1 MVSQGRLTGAP
12 LKSTIGKT
20 SKARLNMGLTRP
32 GKPGQREAYNAAR
45 SSLRASKA
53 AASKPVATKGAR
65 LGGTRSTMR
74 AAAPKNTTAN
84 KTGQSKTLNK
94 FNSRPVGTRILNAKN
109 QLVPSPTRVPLR
121 VAGAGS
127 KESDRA
133 FARVA
138 TKAARVRAKSAASR
152 PDTAEANIPMAGRRG
167 KALDASI
174 DRAVKQVKAAQ
185 MATLMKPKAQVKA
198 ERAARAESK
207 RAADAAKPKR
217 TRTAESQRISRAK
230 QVEKRRSI
238 TTNPAGE
245 RASAAAKMA
254 ANAARTQQRATAFLK
269 ATAKPAAAPKAAST
283 RRKAVGKISEA
294 KAGRIISRIDA
305 NRPGLRKAS
314 GSARKTANAIRTQRR
329 ATDFALAAGAR
340 ARKKGQNLSV
350 NQSLQ
355 RAVANATKKPKR
367 MR

>member
-1 MVSQGRLTGAP
+1 MQAGDAKAAGTIKGKVKRDPGAAG
-12 LKSTIGKT
+12 KIGK
-20 SKARLNMGLTRP
+20 
-32 GKPGQREAYNAAR
+32 
-45 SSLRASKA
+45 
-53 AASKPVATKGAR
+53 
-65 LGGTRSTMR
+65 
-74 AAAPKNTTAN
+74 
-84 KTGQSKTLNK
+84 
-94 FNSRPVGTRILNAKN
+94 
-109 QLVPSPTRVPLR
+109 
-121 VAGAGS
+121 
-127 KESDRA
+127 
-133 FARVA
+133 
-138 TKAARVRAKSAASR
+138 AKSAARR
-152 PDTAEANIPMAGRRG
+152 PDQAEVNIKGRFTGQAGKRM
-167 KALDASI
+167 DASI
-174 DRAVKQVKAAQ
+174 DRAVKQVKASEQAR
-185 MATLMKPKAQVKA
+185 LMKPKAQVKA
-198 ERAARAESK
+198 ERAARAEANRQS
-207 RAADAAKPKR
+207 AAAKPKR

-269 ATAKPAAAPKAAST
+269 ATAKPASTPRAASV

-314 GSARKTANAIRTQRR
+314 GSARKTANAIRTQRG

-355 RAVANATKKPKR
+355 RAVANAAKKPKR